1 MKEAFSQSHK
11 IVLNPNPEQEKKEQQ
26 QKKKKTPVKKETLQK
41 MSDMG
46 LDIKSVFYEEDALA
60 QIEAKN
66 KEKEGKTPKRDKKEQ
81 IRFEAITL
89 ANQLEIPVSDSVGVK
104 AILSSIK
111 EKIEARKKECAHDI
125 QKMSEVLA
133 YEVSYKAIST
143 EFEVFDNTTN
153 RLGVAS
159 LADYNR
165 FRLGL

>member
-1 MKEAFSQSHK
+1 MKEAFSQGHK
-11 IVLNPNPEQEKKEQQ
+11 IVLNTHPEQEQKEQQ

-41 MSDMG
+41 MLDLG

-60 QIEAKN
+60 QIEEKT
-66 KEKEGKTPKRDKKEQ
+66 KEKENKAPKRDKKEQ

-111 EKIEARKKECAHDI
+111 DKIEARKAEAGHDI
-125 QKMSEVLA
+125 EKMSVVLA
-133 YEVSYKAIST
+133 YEVSYKAIKT
-143 EFEVFDNTTN
+143 EFEVYDNTTN